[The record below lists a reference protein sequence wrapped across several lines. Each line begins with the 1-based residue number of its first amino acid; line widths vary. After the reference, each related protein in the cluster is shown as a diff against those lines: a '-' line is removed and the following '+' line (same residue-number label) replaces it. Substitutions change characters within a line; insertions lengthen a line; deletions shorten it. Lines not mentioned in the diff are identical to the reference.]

1 MKGLSLQEREFLMEC
16 LANDKTIPDDFK
28 EKMFPVT
35 QKEYEL
41 RYAGKMRKED
51 LLADQDGTFA
61 VPLQIEK
68 IYNGKRK
75 KFTDDWRNMIV
86 FGDNL
91 QFLKTLH
98 KNEDSLIKDKIKG
111 KVKLIYIDP
120 PFATASDF
128 DSFSGQKAYSDK
140 TKDSEFLEFIRR
152 RLIVSRGILSADGSI
167 FVHLDH
173 RKIHYIKAILD
184 EVFGENNFRNEIVWK
199 RTSAH
204 NDAGRLGINIDYIL
218 YYSNSPSYIWNQLFS
233 IYSEKHLNRF
243 HHKDSDGRQWTDS
256 PLTAKGL
263 KGKGYNY
270 FYKGI
275 EGYWRCPITTMKRLD
290 QENRLYFTKKGGIRV
305 KKYLDELEGIPLQTL
320 WDDIDPINSQSP
332 ERVGYPTQKPEEL
345 IERIIKLSTNEDD
358 IVLDFFGGSGTT
370 AAVAE
375 KLNRRWIT
383 CDIGRY
389 SFYTTQKRLLTV
401 HDSKDLENTK
411 KKYNKPAK
419 TFITVNTG
427 MYDLKKMQELNRE
440 NYVKFVLELFEV
452 TQKPST
458 RKGFSF
464 HGERKDG
471 YPVIVWEY
479 SKQSNVDRTF
489 LESLHY
495 ALGKTAGKRIYI
507 IAPINAVDFTSDYE
521 EIDDTRYYFLKI
533 PYQVI
538 RELHAA
544 NFENI
549 RQPRSKSGVNDLEN
563 AVGFHFGLPPTVI
576 SAVKRGKITIK
587 EFNSNFKVNGEEKS
601 FENFESLSMVIIDS
615 NYNGS
620 DFIMTDCF
628 FGDEIEKINNTLQI
642 NLDNYGDKI
651 FIIYIDIFGNEA
663 KEIIETK

>member
-1 MKGLSLQEREFLMEC
+1 MKSLSLQEREFLMEC
-16 LANDKTIPDDFK
+16 LANGKAIPDDFK
-28 EKMFPVT
+28 EKLFPVT

-51 LLADQDGTFA
+51 LLSDQDGTFA

-75 KFTDDWRNMIV
+75 KFIDGWRNIIV

-91 QFLKTLH
+91 QFLKTLF
-98 KNEDSLIKDKIKG
+98 KNEDPLIKGQIKG

-128 DSFSGQKAYSDK
+128 DSLTGQKAYSDK
-140 TKDSEFLEFIRR
+140 AKDSEFLEFIRR
-152 RLIVSRGILSADGSI
+152 RLIVSKNILSEDGSI

-173 RKIHYIKAILD
+173 RKIHYIKTILD
-184 EVFGENNFRNEIVWK
+184 EIFGENNFRNEIVWK

-218 YYSNSPSYIWNQLFS
+218 YYSNSTSYVWNQLFS

-243 HHKDSDGRQWTDS
+243 KRKDNDGRQWTDS

-270 FYKGI
+270 SYKGI
-275 EGYWRCPITTMKRLD
+275 DGYWRCPITTMKKLD
-290 QENRLYFTKKGGIRV
+290 QENKLYFTKKGGIRV

-332 ERVGYPTQKPEEL
+332 ERIGYPTQKPEEL
-345 IERIIKLSTNEDD
+345 IERIIKLSTNEND

-389 SFYTTQKRLLTV
+389 SFYTTQKRLLTI

-411 KKYNKPAK
+411 KKYNKSAK

-458 RKGFSF
+458 RKGFTF

-479 SKQSNVDRTF
+479 SKQSNVDRIF

-495 ALGKTAGKRIYI
+495 ALGKAAGKRIYI

-563 AVGFHFGLPPTVI
+563 AIGFHFGLPPSVI
-576 SAVKRGKITIK
+576 SSVKKGKIIIK
-587 EFNSNFKVNGEEKS
+587 EFKSNFKKEGEEKV
-601 FENFESLSMVIIDS
+601 FENFESLSMVIIDN
-615 NYNGS
+615 NYNGN

-642 NLDNYGDKI
+642 NLDHYGDKI
-651 FIIYIDIFGNEA
+651 FVIYVDIFGNEA
-663 KEIIETK
+663 KEIIDTK